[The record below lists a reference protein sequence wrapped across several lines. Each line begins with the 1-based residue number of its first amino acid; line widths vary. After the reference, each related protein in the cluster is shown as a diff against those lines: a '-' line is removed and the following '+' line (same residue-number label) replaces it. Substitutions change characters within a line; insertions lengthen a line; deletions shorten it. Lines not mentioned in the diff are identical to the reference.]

1 MTGPTDLS
9 SFWRGR
15 ASRHGHTG
23 WGDQVLYAYD
33 QLERLQIVTTL
44 MPKIAAGAGETVA
57 LDFGC
62 GTGDFSRLLL
72 GMGFEVY
79 GYDPFVE
86 PRLDHPKFTYVNDL
100 DALASVPPVDVV
112 LSVTVLDHILD
123 PAQLDDT
130 LARMHG
136 LLRPGGS
143 LLLIEYALQQPRE
156 TSHYQAFRTLAQWHD
171 ALERSAFHM
180 IDSGPVPHPAESPSK
195 GFRAY
200 RRKPIVRV
208 LRRLNLAH
216 RGLPR
221 MTLRREARRSLAA
234 HPPSVP
240 HPNPSPMRFMV
251 CAA

>member
-1 MTGPTDLS
+1 MADLS

-33 QLERLQIVTTL
+33 QLERLQIVTRL
-44 MPKIAAGAGETVA
+44 MPKIAAGAGHAVA

-72 GMGFEVY
+72 DMGFEVY

-86 PRLDHPKFTYVNDL
+86 PDIDHRKFTYVNDL
-100 DALASVPPVDVV
+100 DALTGMPPMDVA

-123 PAQLDDT
+123 TAELNET
-130 LARMHG
+130 LSRVHG
-136 LLRPGGS
+136 LLRSGGS

-156 TSHYQAFRTLAQWHD
+156 TSHYQAFRTISEWHD
-171 ALERSAFHM
+171 ALERSAFHVV
-180 IDSGPVPHPAESPSK
+180 DSGPVPHPVDSPSD
-195 GFRAY
+195 GFRVY

-221 MTLRREARRSLAA
+221 MALRRVARRSLAA

-240 HPNPSPMRFMV
+240 HTSASPMRFMV